1 MAGGESMWKLMGGL
15 LALPV
20 LLVLSVLMIFWG
32 SGDYVRT
39 VQLNWELELPAS
51 EGCLYETDSGASF
64 SGDGE
69 RYHVLAYADDSGLE
83 ETLTEEATP
92 VRSAEVPVTEILD
105 LLAVPAD
112 QRPDFSDC
120 RGFTAAAVPAG
131 KQRRYPAVCGG
142 VLFLSRKTAAA
153 MGFHGRRLAVS
164 LIPHLGRGR
173 TRDRPA
179 VLPETIFRT
188 RGRADPA
195 GSRTGGKRHRH
206 GDAPCRRPGI

>member
-1 MAGGESMWKLMGGL
+1 MNRPSAGWIVCLLLCGMLIAGVFYLIGYKAAYDRMENTVPSTVEVSVAWQELMGGL

-120 RGFTAAAVPAG
+120 RGFTAAHPTDERNRLYLLVNSAG
-131 KQRRYPAVCGG
+131 
-142 VLFLSRKTAAA
+142 T
-153 MGFHGRRLAVS
+153 RLYV
-164 LIPHLGRGR
+164 
-173 TRDRPA
+173 
-179 VLPETIFRT
+179 VECFF
-188 RGRADPA
+188 
-195 GSRTGGKRHRH
+195 
-206 GDAPCRRPGI
+206 